1 MGHAK
6 TVISLETE
14 HFMHEFMSLLAWIAN
29 TLLFIASGII
39 IFDTMTKI
47 TATDQGAHH
56 WTTDIGNIFILY
68 LIVTVV
74 RAAVLALFWILLA
87 KLPGY
92 GFNYRTFIILLH
104 GALRGAVRGRTRSKH
119 RAHLCATHLFLFF

>member
-6 TVISLETE
+6 TAISLETE
-14 HFMHEFMSLLAWIAN
+14 HFMHEFMSLLSWIAN

-39 IFDTMTKI
+39 IFDTMTNMNSEH
-47 TATDQGAHH
+47 QGEHA
-56 WTTDIGNIFILY
+56 WSTDIANIFILY
-68 LIVTVV
+68 VIITVV
-74 RAAVLALFWILLA
+74 RAAVLAFFWILLA

-104 GALRGAVRGRTRSKH
+104 GALRGAVR
-119 RAHLCATHLFLFF
+119 